1 MSDYIPAA
9 ELQLAAIINVQESFL
24 QMYRIC
30 TDTIAE
36 QRRIC
41 GQLLQILDAPI
52 RRRRTRRVWTR
63 PGRTSL
69 WWDKFVDG
77 EVDDHAWR
85 ENFRMSKDALLDAI

>member
-9 ELQLAAIINVQESFL
+9 DLQATLAAIINVQESFL

-69 WWDKFVDG
+69 WWDTFVDG
-77 EVDDHAWR
+77 EVDVWR
-85 ENFRMSKDALLDAI
+85 ENFRMSKDALLNAI